1 MTFYVAP
8 YGTRVVRRMAAQNS
22 ESTRSLA
29 LDIRDE
35 GEAYLLSA
43 LVPGLKAEDLNIE
56 VLEDT
61 ISIEGEYRREESE
74 FLLNELPSGSF
85 RRALRL
91 PASLDAEKAEAR
103 IEDGVLTLRLPKSE
117 SSRPKTIKVSYN

>member
-8 YGTRVVRRMAAQNS
+8 YGPRVVRRMAAQNS

-61 ISIEGEYRREESE
+61 ISIEGEYRREEAE
-74 FLLNELPSGSF
+74 FLLNEIPTGSF

-91 PASLDAEKAEAR
+91 PATLDAEKAEAK
-103 IEDGVLTLRLPKSE
+103 IEDGVLTLHLPKSE